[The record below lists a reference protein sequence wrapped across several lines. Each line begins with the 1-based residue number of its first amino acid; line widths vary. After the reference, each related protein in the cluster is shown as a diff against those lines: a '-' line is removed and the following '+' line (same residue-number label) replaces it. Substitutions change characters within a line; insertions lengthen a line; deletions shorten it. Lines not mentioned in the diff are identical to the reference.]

1 MWRVAI
7 ARKRGKYMMVIG
19 LFMLIVLLLLLIPF
33 VWLKKRNDNPF
44 CSTTVSLPY
53 MRRALMTETE
63 LNVYAVLLEALPQ
76 YMVFAQVQ
84 VSRVLEV
91 PSNTETYYWFNF
103 ISRLSYDFVV
113 CRPDST
119 PIAAI
124 EIDDASHNLPDRQE
138 ADHRKN
144 RATQAAGVAIVR
156 WKVGEVPSIT
166 AIARLMRKLDKQAV

>member
-1 MWRVAI
+1 
-7 ARKRGKYMMVIG
+7 
-19 LFMLIVLLLLLIPF
+19 
-33 VWLKKRNDNPF
+33 
-44 CSTTVSLPY
+44 
-53 MRRALMTETE
+53 
-63 LNVYAVLLEALPQ
+63 
-76 YMVFAQVQ
+76 MVFAQVQ

-124 EIDDASHNLPDRQE
+124 EIDDASHNLSDRQE